1 MAVAVAF
8 AVPTLSGAQTSRS
21 PKTVKVFQRDFHI
34 TTPEQLP
41 AGDVV
46 IKVTNRGPDD
56 HEFFVVRAGRSELPM
71 RHDGLTV
78 DEDAIKNRVAGNLEA
93 GRSGAVRTLR
103 VHLRPGRYVMFCNM
117 SGHYL
122 GGMDTDVVVKP

>member
-1 MAVAVAF
+1 MTVAVALAIP
-8 AVPTLSGAQTSRS
+8 AVSGAQARHG
-21 PKTVKVFQRDFHI
+21 PKIVKVSERDFHI
-34 TTPEQLP
+34 TTPKRLP

-46 IKVTNRGPDD
+46 IRLKNRGPDD
-56 HEFFVVRAGRSELPM
+56 HEFFVVRAGKEELPM
-71 RHDGLTV
+71 RADGLTV
-78 DEDAIKNRVAGNLEA
+78 DEDAIEHRTAGGVEP
-93 GRSGAVRTLR
+93 GVPGSVRTLR